1 MTENKIMKLEA
12 LLNEMDV
19 CLEEME
25 IYFDAHPHE
34 LTEGAYRLLTEME
47 DERVAL
53 EELILSLD
61 IED

>member
-1 MTENKIMKLEA
+1 MNEIKVTELEK

-25 IYFDAHPHE
+25 IYFDKHPHE

-47 DERVAL
+47 DERCAL
-53 EELILSLD
+53 EEVILKID
-61 IED
+61 ED